1 MKKLLILL
9 ALIIPLSGIGQVSV
23 TKVGDMIK
31 FSGLGIGNG
40 SVSSSI
46 ISSEIYS
53 NSIDQVLIQG
63 TNIIFANSA
72 GKTIIASIQF
82 SKIANKLGQLSARLY
97 IEHLIAD
104 GYFDKSITISDE
116 PLAVQPDTTK
126 VEVITP
132 IAMQDGTDP
141 AKKAT
146 VATRGSTTSINTT
159 IIGSDGSVISSFGGA
174 DIDKGAFAVG
184 TDKGT
189 VIEGVYS
196 TDMVTA
202 GKKAAVSI
210 MADRALRTYET
221 SPMNFQN
228 ITHTSPVNGTCVFT
242 TDSTLTASLFP
253 FTVDCTT
260 CFIASIT
267 IEKADATVVKYENA
281 RNGVS
286 ITSSNNVIR
295 IKGVKPF
302 LVGDLMYRVAI
313 SAQPQGV
320 SSTTGRSLTDVQNP
334 DYYQRSNGTVFSGTN
349 QSGTNY
355 YPSASGLLLDDY
367 RTISISG
374 KIIEGDA
381 VNDSLYLQ
389 VTNDETLTD
398 WTSIQG
404 YDWKTNTTISQYKQA
419 GAGTL
424 TFAWQF
430 TNLNFKYFRVVCGF
444 GDATNTVAIRY
455 RKVY

>member
-221 SPMNFQN
+221 SPMNFQMR
-228 ITHTSPVNGTCVFT
+228 G
-242 TDSTLTASLFP
+242 
-253 FTVDCTT
+253 
-260 CFIASIT
+260 
-267 IEKADATVVKYENA
+267 
-281 RNGVS
+281 
-286 ITSSNNVIR
+286 
-295 IKGVKPF
+295 
-302 LVGDLMYRVAI
+302 
-313 SAQPQGV
+313 
-320 SSTTGRSLTDVQNP
+320 
-334 DYYQRSNGTVFSGTN
+334 
-349 QSGTNY
+349 
-355 YPSASGLLLDDY
+355 
-367 RTISISG
+367 
-374 KIIEGDA
+374 
-381 VNDSLYLQ
+381 
-389 VTNDETLTD
+389 
-398 WTSIQG
+398 
-404 YDWKTNTTISQYKQA
+404 
-419 GAGTL
+419 
-424 TFAWQF
+424 
-430 TNLNFKYFRVVCGF
+430 
-444 GDATNTVAIRY
+444 
-455 RKVY
+455 